1 MIRVP
6 VVQGVL
12 VAVCAVLAALHSVL
26 TGWSVLL
33 GGLSIALPNLLFA
46 WRLQLA
52 PPSQAVVVWMVGE
65 LLKMTLSVVLL
76 ALVATWFEGVV
87 WPGLLLG
94 IVVAAL
100 SIFVAPWVLNR
111 AVCQQD
117 AQRIDRRLRQAPE
130 SVETK

>member
-1 MIRVP
+1 M
-6 VVQGVL
+6 
-12 VAVCAVLAALHSVL
+12 AVCAVLAALHSAL

-33 GGLSIALPNLLFA
+33 GGLSIVLPNLLFA
-46 WRLQLA
+46 WRLQSA

-65 LLKMTLSVVLL
+65 LLKMMLSVVLL

-111 AVCQQD
+111 AVRQQD
-117 AQRIDRRLRQAPE
+117 AQRIEDRLRQAQE
-130 SVETK
+130 SAGSK

>member
-12 VAVCAVLAALHSVL
+12 VGVCATLAALHSAL

-33 GGLSIALPNLLFA
+33 GGLSIVLPNLLFA
-46 WRLQLA
+46 WRLKLA
-52 PPSQAVVVWMVGE
+52 SPNQAVIVWMVGE
-65 LLKMTLSVVLL
+65 LLKMMLSVTLL
-76 ALVATWFEGVV
+76 ALVATWFEGLV

-94 IVVAAL
+94 IAVAAL
-100 SIFVAPWVLNR
+100 SIFVAPWVLSR
-111 AVCQQD
+111 AVRQQD
-117 AQRIDRRLRQAPE
+117 AQRIDRRLRQVPE

>member
-1 MIRVP
+1 M
-6 VVQGVL
+6 
-12 VAVCAVLAALHSVL
+12 LAALHSAL

-33 GGLSIALPNLLFA
+33 GGLSIVLPNLLFA

-52 PPSQAVVVWMVGE
+52 LPNQAVVVWMVGE
-65 LLKMTLSVVLL
+65 LLKMMLSVVLL
-76 ALVATWFEGVV
+76 ASVATWFEGLV
-87 WPGLLLG
+87 WPALLLG
-94 IVVAAL
+94 IAVAAL

-111 AVCQQD
+111 AVRQQD

>member
-1 MIRVP
+1 M
-6 VVQGVL
+6 
-12 VAVCAVLAALHSVL
+12 CAVLATLHSAL

-33 GGLSIALPNLLFA
+33 GGLSIVLPNLLFA
-46 WRLQLA
+46 WLLQSA

-65 LLKMTLSVVLL
+65 LLKMMLSVVLL

-94 IVVAAL
+94 VVVAAL

-111 AVCQQD
+111 AVRQQD
-117 AQRIDRRLRQAPE
+117 AQRIEDRLRQAQE
-130 SVETK
+130 SAGSK

>member
-1 MIRVP
+1 M
-6 VVQGVL
+6 

>member
-12 VAVCAVLAALHSVL
+12 VGVCAALATLHSAL

-33 GGLSIALPNLLFA
+33 GGLSIVLPNLLFA
-46 WRLQLA
+46 WRLQSA

-65 LLKMTLSVVLL
+65 LLKMMLSVVLL

-94 IVVAAL
+94 VVVAAL

-111 AVCQQD
+111 AVRQQD
-117 AQRIDRRLRQAPE
+117 AQRIEDRLRQAQE
-130 SVETK
+130 SAGSK